1 VVILLFDGYV
11 AWERS
16 KEKKNEFAMVVP
28 SCDFLTE
35 FSGSGLPFP
44 FSLFCFFFPTRR

>member
-16 KEKKNEFAMVVP
+16 KEKKKRV
-28 SCDFLTE
+28 SD
-35 FSGSGLPFP
+35 G
-44 FSLFCFFFPTRR
+44 CFIM